1 MLVPYK
7 TIYAPVVS
15 YDTLRTY
22 LSIAT
27 ATDIP
32 SSAEHTSSAGGVLY
46 YTREASYIIRGR
58 RPYNLYAGGVPIRGR
73 RPYTHVGGVPVRG
86 TRDNP
91 RLAHVHGP
99 TTRRYNRVG
108 TTASVQ
114 PRRAIQ

>member
-32 SSAEHTSSAGGVLY
+32 SSAEHTSSAGGVPGALMQLQD
-46 YTREASYIIRGR
+46 RINAK
-58 RPYNLYAGGVPIRGR
+58 YAGGVPIT
-73 RPYTHVGGVPVRG
+73 YTRE
-86 TRDNP
+86 
-91 RLAHVHGP
+91 
-99 TTRRYNRVG
+99 
-108 TTASVQ
+108 ASL
-114 PRRAIQ
+114 